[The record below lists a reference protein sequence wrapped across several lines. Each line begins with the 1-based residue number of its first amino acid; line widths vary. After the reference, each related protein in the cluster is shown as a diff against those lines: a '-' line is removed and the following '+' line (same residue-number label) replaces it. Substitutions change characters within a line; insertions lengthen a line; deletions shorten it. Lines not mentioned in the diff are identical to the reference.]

1 MNEFYYSKMKL
12 LKRLTCY
19 SQLSIKLPKYLEL
32 LDIELIQSKQIN
44 LSTSNI
50 KKLYIERCVD
60 SIIILPNKL
69 HRLML
74 YTPRCKI
81 PNLKNIQLDQFYG
94 TKDIEPII
102 SQLPISLTCI
112 YIKCYE
118 DTNNY
123 ISKLPHLK
131 IKR

>member
-1 MNEFYYSKMKL
+1 
-12 LKRLTCY
+12 
-19 SQLSIKLPKYLEL
+19 
-32 LDIELIQSKQIN
+32 
-44 LSTSNI
+44 
-50 KKLYIERCVD
+50 
-60 SIIILPNKL
+60 
-69 HRLML
+69 ML

-102 SQLPISLTCI
+102 IQLPISLTCI